1 MNILSPS
8 EWTPYVLRLHDRRVK
23 PLKRKVS
30 MQNSTLAKIALT
42 AAVAV
47 AGVGFF
53 VYSTRAHSEHY
64 MMVDKLMASDLTHWN
79 GNELKVHGDV
89 LAGSIHERVVDQQTH
104 RTFVLTR
111 GGKQIRVFSSGPK
124 PDTFKDQSE
133 VIATGHLIPAAE
145 KRELAKSLGVTLEAN
160 LDYVVDAEKLDAKC
174 PSKYDGARANRD
186 LNMKFE

>member
-1 MNILSPS
+1 
-8 EWTPYVLRLHDRRVK
+8 
-23 PLKRKVS
+23 

-64 MMVDKLMASDLTHWN
+64 MMVDKLMASDLAEWKDQ
-79 GNELKVHGDV
+79 ELKVHGWV
-89 LAGSIHERVVDQQTH
+89 LAGSIHEQVVDQKTY
-104 RTFVLTR
+104 RTFVLTKE
-111 GGKQIRVFSSGPK
+111 GKKIRIFSSGPK

-133 VIATGHLIPAAE
+133 VIATGHLIAAAD
-145 KRELAKSLGVTLEAN
+145 KRDLARSLGVTLEAD
-160 LDYVVDAEKLDAKC
+160 LGYVVDAEKLDAKC

-186 LNMKFE
+186 LNPKFE